1 MANSDG
7 MFVFKGVYF
16 YLDSFGKSVKS
27 MIGKVKGIDVD
38 FEFTSSVN
46 ASEDVLRLYS
56 LNASSKGG
64 KCVPFTTEINE
75 TGSIAANIADL
86 IVKIFERNGIVVKVT
101 RNTKQGKYCTFTI
114 TFLNFAN
121 KNKDL
126 SPKDFVTEDDDLSEE
141 VDGAEVA
148 EVISVPN
155 SIKDFIEATKKISGY
170 SEFVMP
176 DGTVRAFRASVND
189 VKKDGDSYTLKVG
202 FEYRKANNLPRLLN
216 FKSISKMKKMKL
228 NDFAMKVFADSF
240 NTAKTN
246 LFKKLEARFMK
257 SVNGVVF
264 APINDEVI
272 IKW

>member
-16 YLDSFGKSVKS
+16 YLDSFGKRIKD

-38 FEFTSSVN
+38 FDFTSSVN

-56 LNASSKGG
+56 LNTSSKGS
-64 KCVPFTTEINE
+64 KYVPFTTEINE

-86 IVKIFERNGIVVKVT
+86 IVKIFERNGIIVKVT
-101 RNTKQGKYCTFTI
+101 RNTTQGKYCTFTI
-114 TFLNFAN
+114 NFLNFAN
-121 KNKDL
+121 NDKNL
-126 SPKDFVTEDDDLSEE
+126 STEDFVTEGNDLSEE

-148 EVISVPN
+148 DVINVPN
-155 SIKDFIEATKKISGY
+155 NIKDFIEATKKISGY

-176 DGTVRAFRASVND
+176 DGTVRAFRAGVTD
-189 VKKDGDSYTLKVG
+189 VKKDDGRYILKVG
-202 FEYRKANNLPRLLN
+202 FEYRKANNLPRILN

-228 NDFAMKVFADSF
+228 NDVAKKTFADSF
-240 NTAKTN
+240 NSAKAN

-264 APINDEVI
+264 APSNDEVT